1 MRSSHRSQSTASK
14 DSRVIRTNRTH
25 NTTSL
30 SAAAMY
36 VVKIKHGETLRRI
49 VLDECF
55 SYDAL

>member
-1 MRSSHRSQSTASK
+1 
-14 DSRVIRTNRTH
+14 
-25 NTTSL
+25 
-30 SAAAMY
+30 MY